1 MTDWGN
7 YHRNSADLPP
17 RPLLVSALAE
27 LGSVGHAID
36 IGCGS
41 GRDTLYLL
49 EAGWSVEALDNNRA
63 ALDLLI
69 ERTPRHLQTRLI
81 CTAVSMEDVDLH
93 PARLVNA
100 AFSLPFCQPQRG
112 PALWDK
118 IAQAIEPSGMFVGQF
133 FGPGDEWA
141 SSGLWTVS
149 RAELERMLSGWT
161 VLQIAEFEG
170 LRTTSA
176 GESKQSHIFDV
187 IARSRH

>member
-1 MTDWGN
+1 MTDWGA
-7 YHRNSADLPP
+7 YHRNSVNLPP

-49 EAGWSVEALDNNRA
+49 QMGWSVEALDNNHA

-69 ERTPRHLQTRLI
+69 KRVPRHLRTRLM

-100 AFSLPFCQPQRG
+100 AFSLPFCRPQHG

-118 IAQAIEPSGMFVGQF
+118 IARALEPSGIFVGQF

-149 RAELERMLSGWT
+149 RAQLEHMLSGWT

-170 LRTTSA
+170 LKTTSA
-176 GESKQSHIFDV
+176 GENKQSHIFDV

>member
-1 MTDWGN
+1 MTDWGT

-17 RPLLVSALAE
+17 RPWLVSALAE
-27 LGSVGHAID
+27 FGSVGHAID

-49 EAGWSVEALDNNRA
+49 EMGWSVEALDSNRA
-63 ALDLLI
+63 ALDLLV
-69 ERTPRHLQTRLI
+69 ERTPRHLRSRLV
-81 CTAVSMEDVDLH
+81 CTAVSMEDADLH
-93 PARLVNA
+93 RASLVNA

-112 PALWDK
+112 PALWNK

-149 RAELERMLSGWT
+149 RSELEQMLSGWT

-170 LRTTSA
+170 LKTTSV
-176 GESKQSHIFDV
+176 GQSKQSHIFDV
-187 IARSRH
+187 IAKSNH